1 MNPHTILRRLTA
13 LVGAALAGLRVR
25 QLIREARL
33 GCSHVHDRDAAA
45 GAVVAALGSLVL
57 AHRLSETE
65 ALVRI
70 YPDGAGGDRVSVV
83 LTCGDA
89 VSAVTHAI
97 PFTCV
102 ESLTALAPAVRRLAR
117 AEATA

>member
-25 QLIREARL
+25 RLIREARL
-33 GCSHVHDRDAAA
+33 GCRHVHDRDAAA
-45 GAVVAALGSLVL
+45 GAVVAALGVLVL

-70 YPDGAGGDRVSVV
+70 FPDGAGGDRGSVI
-83 LTCGDA
+83 LTRGDA

-97 PFTCV
+97 PFSCV

-117 AEATA
+117 AEVAA

>member
-1 MNPHTILRRLTA
+1 MNPRTILRRLTT
-13 LVGAALAGLRVR
+13 LVSTALAGLRVR
-25 QLIREARL
+25 RLIREARL
-33 GCSHVHDRDAAA
+33 DCSHVHDRD
-45 GAVVAALGSLVL
+45 VAALTVVAHLGALVL
-57 AHRLSETE
+57 AHRLPETE

-70 YPDGAGGDRVSVV
+70 FADGAGGDRVSVV

-89 VSAVTHAI
+89 VSAVTHAT